1 VCTLTALH
9 CTALFG
15 RMTKRPLALL
25 ITVVVLSV
33 TVCAFQRAD
42 YEVAVISDLHIGES
56 GDTARDN
63 LNAVVNRI
71 NEWASDAQHSLRFVV
86 VTGDLTNTAL
96 PSQWEEVRAALDRLV
111 VPYLPTLGNH
121 DVWSYNGTWEEAHPT
136 GDRLFAQTFADVFVD
151 WQQNT
156 SGDPLLQSF
165 EYWGDSVVHDPD
177 LDIQCQ
183 FQNWKLQYGGLVMF
197 GLDWNTRVAAAT
209 RLGYQGSMPTAALH
223 DFANGTFPW
232 IRSQLVKLNGTAPPE
247 YLPQV
252 LLLHHHPYR
261 TPLPIPGFVYDFG
274 PEHKHQLEEMFRSSL
289 VNSAY
294 WGSIAGHF
302 HIWQNTTAFDDWPTF
317 RQWDTKACK
326 VDAAISLVTIQDGRI
341 ISLSR
346 EYGRT
351 PTVL

>member
-1 VCTLTALH
+1 
-9 CTALFG
+9 
-15 RMTKRPLALL
+15 MTKRPLALL